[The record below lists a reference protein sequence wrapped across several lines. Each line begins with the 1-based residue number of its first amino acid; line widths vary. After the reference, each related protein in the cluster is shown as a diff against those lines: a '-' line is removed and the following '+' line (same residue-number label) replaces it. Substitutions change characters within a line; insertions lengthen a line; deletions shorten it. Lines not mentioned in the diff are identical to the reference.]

1 MRFKVTTGEM
11 ESAMRMIK
19 AAIPVAVC
27 GLLVCAPARAGHV
40 PPVQGNDTGGIIAYP
55 LATQTDA
62 RLIAVN
68 HCAAYGKVVKF
79 LAVDAQYGGYIFFSR
94 PRGAPG
100 APPPCRYA
108 LCTEPIC

>member
-1 MRFKVTTGEM
+1 MRFKVSTGEM

-19 AAIPVAVC
+19 VAIPVVVC
-27 GLLVCAPARAGHV
+27 GLLACAPARAGHV

-79 LAVDAQYGGYIFFSR
+79 LAVDAQYGGYIAFACR
-94 PRGAPG
+94 WVPYGATD
-100 APPPCRYA
+100 
-108 LCTEPIC
+108 LPIRTLY